1 MEKSTVHLTETLSP
15 ELRDRILARLEEER
29 TEPAYRLLTPSALRQ
44 LGTIHSTG
52 DPIVSLYLE
61 LTPERR
67 LKDAW
72 HVAFKDLVRAKLDT
86 IEDRRLRDHVAGELE
101 RIEMALKEG
110 LPAMGRGVAF
120 FVCESLGLWRQIALP
135 IPLPDRL
142 ELASTP
148 YTRPLVR
155 TRDEHDRFAVALLSR
170 EHSRFFISQIGYVEE
185 VLTLTGP
192 KLRGLVTD
200 WIDWNQRDDIEL
212 QLLHQEGKAL
222 ATIAALVFQQFE
234 ARYLLFSAPEKL
246 KPSFLEHLPKAIR
259 EQVGGEFEVD
269 VHAPVH
275 QVAEA
280 IEPVQRAVEAREE
293 VRTLERIQESLPER
307 GVWGAEHVIDA
318 INQRRVMT
326 VAVDDAFQ
334 VAGGYCAHCDLLV
347 LDASKPCP
355 ACGNPVEAES
365 DIVDRALEM
374 ALAQDATIELV
385 RSEAARTLMAQHAPM
400 GALLRF

>member
-1 MEKSTVHLTETLSP
+1 MEKPTVHLTETISP
-15 ELRDRILARLEEER
+15 ELRDRILSRLEAER
-29 TEPAYRLLTPSALRQ
+29 IEPAYRLLTPAALRQ
-44 LGTIHSTG
+44 LGTIQSA
-52 DPIVSLYLE
+52 DEPIVSLYLE
-61 LTPERR
+61 LTPARR

-72 HVAFKDLVRAKLDT
+72 HVAFKNLVRTRLASLK
-86 IEDRRLRDHVAGELE
+86 DRRLREQVASELA
-101 RIEMALKEG
+101 RIELALKEG

-155 TRDEHDRFAVALLSR
+155 TRDEHDRFVVALLSR

-192 KLRGLVTD
+192 RLRGLVTD
-200 WIDWNQRDDIEL
+200 WIDWNQRDDLEL
-212 QLLHQEGKAL
+212 QLIHQEGKAL
-222 ATIAALVFQQFE
+222 ATIASLVFQQFE

-259 EQVGGEFEVD
+259 EQVGGECSVD

-307 GVWGAEHVIDA
+307 GVWGVESVIDA

-334 VAGGYCAHCDLLV
+334 VPGGYCPHCELLV

-355 ACGNPVEAES
+355 ACGQPVEAEG
-365 DIVDRALEM
+365 DLVDRALEM

>member
-1 MEKSTVHLTETLSP
+1 MEKSMMQLTGTLSP
-15 ELRDRILARLEEER
+15 TLRDQILARIVQER
-29 TEPAYRLLTPSALRQ
+29 TEPPYRLLTPTALRQ
-44 LGTIHSTG
+44 LGELKSNG

-67 LKDAW
+67 QKEAW
-72 HVAFKDLVRAKLDT
+72 HVAFKDLVRIKLET
-86 IEDRRLRDHVAGELE
+86 IGDRRLREHVAEELE
-101 RIEMALKEG
+101 RIELALKEG
-110 LPAMGRGVAF
+110 LPTLGRGVAF

-155 TRDEHDRFAVALLSR
+155 TRDEHDRFVVALLSR
-170 EHSRFFISQIGYVEE
+170 EHSRFFISQIGYLEE

-200 WIDWNQRDDIEL
+200 WIDWNQRDDLER
-212 QLLHQEGKAL
+212 QLNEQTSKAL
-222 ATIAALVFQQFE
+222 AYIAALIFQQFE
-234 ARYLLFSAPEKL
+234 ARYLLFSVPEKL
-246 KPSFLEHLPKAIR
+246 KSNFLENLPKSVR
-259 EQVGGEFEVD
+259 EQIGGEFTID
-269 VHAPVH
+269 VHASH
-275 QVAEA
+275 IQVAEV
-280 IEPVQRAVEAREE
+280 IDPLQRAVEAREE
-293 VRTLERIQESLPER
+293 VRTLERIQESLPDQGIW
-307 GVWGAEHVIDA
+307 GVEPFLEAL
-318 INQRRVMT
+318 NQRRVMT

-334 VAGGYCAHCDLLV
+334 LPGGYCAHCDLLV
-347 LDASKPCP
+347 LDPAKPCP
-355 ACGNPVEAES
+355 VCGNPVEAES

-385 RSEAARTLMAQHAPM
+385 RSEAARTLMAQHAPI

>member
-1 MEKSTVHLTETLSP
+1 MEKQTMHLTQTLSP
-15 ELRDRILARLEEER
+15 ELRDRILARLEQER
-29 TEPAYRLLTPSALRQ
+29 TEPAYRLLTPSTLRQ
-44 LGTIHSTG
+44 LGTIQSTR

-72 HVAFKDLVRAKLDT
+72 HVAFKDLVRAKLERL
-86 IEDRRLRDHVAGELE
+86 EDRRLREQIAGELE
-101 RIEMALKEG
+101 RIELALQEG
-110 LPAMGRGVAF
+110 LPALGRGVAF

-155 TRDEHDRFAVALLSR
+155 TRDEHDRFVVALLSR

-192 KLRGLVTD
+192 RLRGMVTD
-200 WIDWNQRDDIEL
+200 WIDWNQRDDLER
-212 QLLHQEGKAL
+212 QLTHQEGKAL
-222 ATIAALVFQQFE
+222 ATIAALIFQQFE

-246 KPSFLEHLPKAIR
+246 KASFLEHLPKAIR
-259 EQVGGEFEVD
+259 AQVGGVFSVE
-269 VHAPVH
+269 VHAPVA
-275 QVAEA
+275 QVATA

-293 VRTLERIQESLPER
+293 MRTLERIQESLPER
-307 GVWGAEHVIDA
+307 GVWGIEAVIDA

-326 VAVDDAFQ
+326 VAVDDALQ
-334 VAGGYCAHCDLLV
+334 IAGGYCPHCDLLV

-355 ACGNPVEAES
+355 VCGQTVEAEA
-365 DIVDRALEM
+365 DLVDRALEM

-385 RSEAARTLMAQHAPM
+385 RSDAARTFMAQHAPM

>member
-1 MEKSTVHLTETLSP
+1 MEKSTVFLTETFSP
-15 ELRDRILARLEEER
+15 KLRDRILARLEAER
-29 TEPAYRLLTPSALRQ
+29 IEPAYRLLTPSALRQ
-44 LGTIHSTG
+44 LGTIHSPH
-52 DPIVSLYLE
+52 DPIISLYLA

-72 HVAFKDLVRAKLDT
+72 HVAFKALVRSKLDT
-86 IEDRRLRDHVAGELE
+86 LEDRQLREHVASELE
-101 RIEMALKEG
+101 RIELALKEG

-185 VLTLTGP
+185 VLTVTGP
-192 KLRGLVTD
+192 KLRDMVTD
-200 WIDWNQRDDIEL
+200 WIDWNQRDDLEL
-212 QLLHQEGKAL
+212 QLIHQEGKAL
-222 ATIAALVFQQFE
+222 ATITALVFQQFE
-234 ARYLLFSAPEKL
+234 ARYLLFSASEKL

-259 EQVGGEFEVD
+259 EQVGGEFSVD
-269 VHAPVH
+269 GRASVP
-275 QVAEA
+275 QVADA
-280 IEPVQRAVEAREE
+280 IEPVQRAVEMREE
-293 VRTLERIQESLPER
+293 MHTLERIQESLPER
-307 GVWGAEHVIDA
+307 SVWGIQPVIDA
-318 INQRRVMT
+318 LNQRRVMT
-326 VAVDDAFQ
+326 VAFDDALQ
-334 VAGGYCAHCDLLV
+334 LPGGYCPHCDLLV
-347 LDASKPCP
+347 LDPSKPCP
-355 ACGNPVEAES
+355 VCGNSVEAES
-365 DIVDRALEM
+365 DIIDRALEM

-385 RSEAARTLMAQHAPM
+385 RSEVGHKLMAQHAPA